1 MSTYFISDVHGRY
14 EVFIKLLEAIKFS
27 KNDKLIILGDIIDK
41 GDKSIKMIKFVRNQP
56 NIQMIL
62 GNHEYE
68 FLNKYHNLM
77 KNLKDG
83 DDINLILTKLQDH
96 FPNKKEK
103 LEWDDIDYLDNLP
116 YYIETDKYICVHAGL
131 EIDLNGNILP
141 FDKTDINYFLFD
153 RTLKSESCFPKTNK
167 TILFGHTP
175 CCYDKSSGRFIKTLR
190 QANLE
195 TDNFENYLKIR
206 LDTGVHYNLLLGA
219 LRLEDMCEFY
229 MYDGTYVL
237 FCEDNKKYVCPSDGV
252 LRVHV
257 GDTVTWHN
265 LTTNNVL
272 KMKITREQKN
282 EISFEEINENAELA
296 QKSLYHK
303 IGDIVNV
310 CYFQY
315 KIINIE
321 N

>member
-1 MSTYFISDVHGRY
+1 M
-14 EVFIKLLEAIKFS
+14 
-27 KNDKLIILGDIIDK
+27 
-41 GDKSIKMIKFVRNQP
+41 
-56 NIQMIL
+56 
-62 GNHEYE
+62 
-68 FLNKYHNLM
+68 
-77 KNLKDG
+77 
-83 DDINLILTKLQDH
+83 
-96 FPNKKEK
+96 
-103 LEWDDIDYLDNLP
+103 
-116 YYIETDKYICVHAGL
+116 
-131 EIDLNGNILP
+131 
-141 FDKTDINYFLFD
+141 
-153 RTLKSESCFPKTNK
+153 
-167 TILFGHTP
+167 
-175 CCYDKSSGRFIKTLR
+175 
-190 QANLE
+190 
-195 TDNFENYLKIR
+195 
-206 LDTGVHYNLLLGA
+206 
-219 LRLEDMCEFY
+219 
-229 MYDGTYVL
+229 L